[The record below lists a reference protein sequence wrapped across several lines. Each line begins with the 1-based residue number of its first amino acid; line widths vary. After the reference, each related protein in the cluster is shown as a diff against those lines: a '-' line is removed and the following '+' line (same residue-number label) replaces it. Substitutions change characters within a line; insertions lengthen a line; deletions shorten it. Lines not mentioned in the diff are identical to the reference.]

1 MAKAGD
7 GAPRSNKR
15 RRQALI
21 QIRVSTAEHLMF
33 LRAAQKCGAHGLA
46 GWARDQL
53 RNSCGNPSASDRML
67 SGALGQ
73 LASQMQDIARLT
85 LKVPSEKIAQEIL
98 RVSQDLRDLQRKVI
112 DNDREGVP

>member
-33 LRAAQKCGAHGLA
+33 LRAAQKCGAPGLA
-46 GWARDQL
+46 GWARDL
-53 RNSCGNPSASDRML
+53 LHKGCGGPSASDRML
-67 SGALGQ
+67 SGAFGQ
-73 LASQMQDIARLT
+73 LSGRMQDIARLT
-85 LKVPSEKIAQEIL
+85 STVPPEKIAEEIL
-98 RVSQDLRDLQRKVI
+98 RVSQDLRDLQIKVI
-112 DNDREGVP
+112 DNDSEGLP